1 MQGFTT
7 KADKGTYKDQ
17 FKPMVKH
24 EDAVLILS
32 SEDDP
37 EFISKWTSAICVNL
51 FLADL
56 VGETFPQ
63 FKQT

>member
-1 MQGFTT
+1 MTH
-7 KADKGTYKDQ
+7 KGTYKDQ

-56 VGETFPQ
+56 LGETFPQ
-63 FKQT
+63 FKQTGSL

>member
-1 MQGFTT
+1 MIH
-7 KADKGTYKDQ
+7 KGTYKDQ

>member
-1 MQGFTT
+1 MTH
-7 KADKGTYKDQ
+7 KGTYKDQ

>member
-1 MQGFTT
+1 MTH
-7 KADKGTYKDQ
+7 KETYKDQ

-37 EFISKWTSAICVNL
+37 EFVSKWTSCICVNL

-56 VGETFPQ
+56 LGETFPQ
-63 FKQT
+63 FKQTGSL

>member
-1 MQGFTT
+1 
-7 KADKGTYKDQ
+7 
-17 FKPMVKH
+17 MVKH

-51 FLADL
+51 FIADL
-56 VGETFPQ
+56 LGETFPQ

>member
-1 MQGFTT
+1 MIH
-7 KADKGTYKDQ
+7 KGTYKDQ

-37 EFISKWTSAICVNL
+37 EFIGKWTSAICVNL

-56 VGETFPQ
+56 LGETFPQ
-63 FKQT
+63 FKQTGSL

>member
-1 MQGFTT
+1 MTH
-7 KADKGTYKDQ
+7 KETYKDQ

>member
-1 MQGFTT
+1 MSH
-7 KADKGTYKDQ
+7 KGTYKDQ

>member
-1 MQGFTT
+1 MVH
-7 KADKGTYKDQ
+7 KETYKDQ

-37 EFISKWTSAICVNL
+37 EFVCKWTSCLCVNL
-51 FLADL
+51 FLADML
-56 VGETFPQ
+56 GETFPQ
-63 FKQT
+63 FKQTGSL

>member
-1 MQGFTT
+1 MMIH
-7 KADKGTYKDQ
+7 KETYKNQ
-17 FKPMVKH
+17 FKVGSGLT
-24 EDAVLILS
+24 DAVLILS

>member
-1 MQGFTT
+1 MMIH
-7 KADKGTYKDQ
+7 KETYKNQ
-17 FKPMVKH
+17 FKGMVKY

-51 FLADL
+51 FLADML
-56 VGETFPQ
+56 GETFPC
-63 FKQT
+63 FKETGRL

>member
-1 MQGFTT
+1 MMIH
-7 KADKGTYKDQ
+7 KETYKDQ

-51 FLADL
+51 FLADML
-56 VGETFPQ
+56 GETFPQ
-63 FKQT
+63 FKQTGSL

>member
-1 MQGFTT
+1 MMIH
-7 KADKGTYKDQ
+7 KETYKNQ
-17 FKPMVKH
+17 FKGMVKH

-51 FLADL
+51 FIADL
-56 VGETFPQ
+56 LG
-63 FKQT
+63 

>member
-1 MQGFTT
+1 MIH
-7 KADKGTYKDQ
+7 KETYKNQ
-17 FKPMVKH
+17 IKGMVKY

-51 FLADL
+51 LLADML
-56 VGETFPQ
+56 GETFPC
-63 FKQT
+63 FKETGRL

>member
-1 MQGFTT
+1 MTH
-7 KADKGTYKDQ
+7 KGIYKDQ

-37 EFISKWTSAICVNL
+37 EFVSKWTSCICINL

-56 VGETFPQ
+56 IGEEFPRFQ
-63 FKQT
+63 YQQDTDQ

>member
-1 MQGFTT
+1 MIH
-7 KADKGTYKDQ
+7 KGTYKDQ
-17 FKPMVKH
+17 FKHMVKH

-51 FLADL
+51 FLADML
-56 VGETFPQ
+56 GETFPQ
-63 FKQT
+63 FKQTGSL